1 MSYHLLKVLKLAFKR
16 KRCNKYDYIFS
27 LGYNCEI
34 AFRFVK
40 YFKFEESNL
49 FNWMYVL
56 PFERLLNAINNL
68 DKIGTEGFRGPNPLW
83 HDNFSGIHFHGKA
96 SFDELKNNPQIIEK
110 DLEDL
115 KSRIP
120 YLAQKF
126 KKFLTSDYKKL
137 YICKLKGDDIDT
149 NINKKIK
156 CLNDSLYAL
165 GGKNFDILVVTE
177 EKYKD
182 FFKNP
187 DGFIYRT
194 VTQFPP
200 DTNAVSPDFFNNGW
214 NEIFDEFYVKKPKKT
229 KKKHYKFD

>member
-83 HDNFSGIHFHGKA
+83 HDNFS
-96 SFDELKNNPQIIEK
+96 
-110 DLEDL
+110 
-115 KSRIP
+115 
-120 YLAQKF
+120 
-126 KKFLTSDYKKL
+126 
-137 YICKLKGDDIDT
+137 
-149 NINKKIK
+149 
-156 CLNDSLYAL
+156 
-165 GGKNFDILVVTE
+165 
-177 EKYKD
+177 
-182 FFKNP
+182 
-187 DGFIYRT
+187 
-194 VTQFPP
+194 
-200 DTNAVSPDFFNNGW
+200 
-214 NEIFDEFYVKKPKKT
+214 
-229 KKKHYKFD
+229 